1 MCRHDRHGHPDID
14 TDPIPIPIVS
24 DLSATP
30 PEEGGDPTVGV
41 DAVDVAP
48 DLASELRAASAAQL
62 ATQAEQLGKI
72 FADTGTLASAIPGYR
87 PRASQKQ
94 MAEAVAGAISQHDTV
109 IVEAGTGTGKTF
121 AYLVPA
127 MLWGGKVILSTGT
140 KNLQDQLFLRDI
152 PTVRHALNVPISVSL
167 LKGRANYVCHYHL
180 ERAQANGRLASKQD
194 AAWLRDI
201 AKFAKTTAS
210 GDKAELAAVPENAP
224 VWQLVTST
232 RDNCLGSE
240 CPNYKECFVMRA
252 RKEAQ
257 QADVVVVNHHLF
269 FADVVLRDTGM
280 AELLPA
286 ANTVIFD
293 EAHQLPETATL
304 FFGDTLSTSQLLE
317 IARDTVAEG
326 LSHARDAVDWVGLG
340 APLERATRD
349 LRLVFGRDNMRLA
362 VGQIESDPRMRE
374 PFFETLDAVET
385 ALDDFVEALAS
396 QAERAESLEQCH
408 RRAVELSQR
417 LTAWRRDAVS
427 APAPQ
432 TATAE
437 GAEAAEDGAGERT
450 PSATPPATPPAAT
463 DPPKALGPETVRWVE
478 VFSQSV
484 QLHRTPLS
492 IAPIFTRQREGQ
504 PRAWVFTSATLSVKG
519 NFAHYAAQLGLDKDR
534 SLTLPSPFDYASQ
547 GLLYVPRDMPQP
559 QAPNFTEAVVERALP
574 LIEAA
579 GGRTFLLC
587 TTLRAVQK
595 ASDMLYDA
603 FAERGLELPL
613 LVQGQA
619 SRTELLDRFRELGN
633 AVLVGSQSF
642 WEGVDVRGEALSLVI
657 IDKLPFAPPDDP
669 VLAARMEVLQ
679 KKGLSPFAVHQLPHA
694 VITLKQGAGRLIRS
708 ESDRGVLAICDM
720 RLVEKPYGRQIWQ
733 SLPPFTRTREEATVI
748 KFLEDLRT
756 PDKETT

>member
-437 GAEAAEDGAGERT
+437 GGEAAEDGAGERT
-450 PSATPPATPPAAT
+450 PSATPPAAT